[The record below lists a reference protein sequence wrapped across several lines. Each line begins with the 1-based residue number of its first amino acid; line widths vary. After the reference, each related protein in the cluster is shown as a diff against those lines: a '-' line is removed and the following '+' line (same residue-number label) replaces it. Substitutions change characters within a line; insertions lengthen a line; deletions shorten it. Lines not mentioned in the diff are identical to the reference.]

1 MDPTHAAHTLRIER
15 IRHNRWTS
23 RQSGAKPPRSAATGV
38 TLVELLVV
46 LALAGILLGAAAP
59 AYQQMLQRQRLRAAV
74 TDLVA
79 AIDLTRSQAIARGR
93 IVMLAP
99 LDPGGVD
106 WRGGWIVFVDA
117 NGNRRP
123 DLEETTVFQ
132 RGPLPAGVRV
142 SVSFSSKAPPS
153 FVAYNGAGR
162 SCSASNS
169 LAARW
174 GTLSLALGDS
184 ARNIKINM
192 LGRLRV
198 CDPAVE
204 TACTGTS
211 D

>member
-1 MDPTHAAHTLRIER
+1 MRPST
-15 IRHNRWTS
+15 
-23 RQSGAKPPRSAATGV
+23 QYGV
-38 TLVELLVV
+38 TLVELLLI

-59 AYQQMLQRQRLRAAV
+59 AYQQTMQRQRLRAAV

-79 AIDLTRSQAIARGR
+79 AIDLTRSQAIARGS

-123 DLEETTVFQ
+123 DVGETAIFQ
-132 RGPLPAGVRV
+132 RGPLPDGLRV
-142 SVSFSSKAPPS
+142 GISFSSKAPPAY
-153 FVAYNGAGR
+153 VAYNGAGR

-174 GTLSLALGDS
+174 GTLSLALGDN

-204 TACTGTS
+204 AACTGAL

>member
-1 MDPTHAAHTLRIER
+1 MNTTPAAHTLRTER
-15 IRHNRWTS
+15 IRHTKGTP
-23 RQSGAKPPRSAATGV
+23 RQYGAKPPRSAATGV
-38 TLVELLVV
+38 TLVELLIV
-46 LALAGILLGAAAP
+46 LALAGILLGTAAP
-59 AYQQMLQRQRLRAAV
+59 AYQHMLQRQRLRAAV

-142 SVSFSSKAPPS
+142 SASFSSKAPPS

-174 GTLSLALGDS
+174 GTLSLALGDN

>member
-1 MDPTHAAHTLRIER
+1 MHTAHATDTMHIRRPSPRCPGRHAAT
-15 IRHNRWTS
+15 
-23 RQSGAKPPRSAATGV
+23 AAGV

-46 LALAGILLGAAAP
+46 LALAGILLAAAAP
-59 AYQQMLQRQRLRAAV
+59 VYQQTMQRQRLRAAV

-93 IVMLAP
+93 MVMLAP
-99 LDPGGVD
+99 IDPGGID
-106 WRGGWIVFVDA
+106 WRGGWTVFVDA

-123 DLEETTVFQ
+123 DAGEAAIFQ
-132 RGPLPAGVRV
+132 RGPLPDGLRV
-142 SVSFSSKAPPS
+142 GISFSSKAPPAY
-153 FVAYNGAGR
+153 VAYNGAGR
-162 SCSASNS
+162 SCSASNG

-174 GTLSLALGDS
+174 GTLSLALGDN

-204 TACTGTS
+204 AACTGAL